1 MVMSTMADPAI
12 QDQRLI
18 QRDRALQKANE
29 VRVARK
35 ELKEQIKAGERTVVD
50 IIESPPAYLSTAPI
64 GDVVMWEPGIGRW
77 RAGKVINGLARMST
91 PVDRLSPKTRQ
102 RIAERLRWL
111 ARGGPHE
118 EAETPFRR
126 VLP

>member
-1 MVMSTMADPAI
+1 MSTMADPAI
-12 QDQRLI
+12 EDARLI
-18 QRDRALQKANE
+18 QRERALRKANE

-35 ELKEQIKAGERTVVD
+35 ELKERIKAGELTVVD
-50 IIESPPAYLSTAPI
+50 IIESPPTYLSTAPI

-91 PVDRLSPKTRQ
+91 PVEALSPKTRT
-102 RIAERLRWL
+102 RIAERIRWL
-111 ARGGPHE
+111 ARGPHE
-118 EAETPFRR
+118 EADTPFRR